1 MRLPYNGN
9 ADFAA
14 AGWKLLF
21 VFTRSFQKAAFT
33 RLPPCVNLYGF
44 DASL

>member
-21 VFTRSFQKAAFT
+21 VFTRSEG
-33 RLPPCVNLYGF
+33 RLYSPSAVRKFVRL
-44 DASL
+44 